1 MRKSVFT
8 TVMAAVFAVM
18 AMTPAFAG
26 SLDQTN
32 PPGNA
37 AGRMSTLTE
46 IYNCIDTGNCVSKS
60 AGGFTEPILGPGS
73 TGKTLDEIM
82 DLAKQRARVPKTGDS
97 ADGATGVSFPN
108 PRFTVNAG
116 TVKDNL
122 TGLIWLQNAKCTDT
136 ISGITPAAGKL
147 IWQNAK
153 NWIAGLAAGAC
164 GLTDGSTAG
173 QWRLPN
179 VKELQSLIA
188 FQNSGPALP
197 TGHPFGSSVQ
207 LNYYWSATSADMTA
221 FAWLVHLFF
230 GVVYLDGKTLTG
242 DVLPVR

>member
-1 MRKSVFT
+1 
-8 TVMAAVFAVM
+8 MAAVFAVM

-173 QWRLPN
+173 QWRLPTLR
-179 VKELQSLIA
+179 ELQSLIHYGY
-188 FQNSGPALP
+188 FNPALSDTSG
-197 TGHPFGSSVQ
+197 TGQWTAGNPFDNVQ
-207 LNYYWSATSADMTA
+207 AYYYWSATTGVNDPIY
-221 FAWLVHLFF
+221 AWLVHLFF

-242 DVLPVR
+242 YVLPVR